1 MPGLSLV
8 VSSGDSS
15 LVAMRGLLT
24 AMASLAAE
32 HGLEGVGS
40 VVECTGLVAPGHV
53 ESSWTRN
60 RTHVPC
66 IGR

>member
-8 VSSGDSS
+8 VSSGDYS

-24 AMASLAAE
+24 AVASLAAE
-32 HGLEGVGS
+32 HGLEGMGS
-40 VVECTGLVAPGHV
+40 IVECTGFVAPGHV

-60 RTHVPC
+60 RTRVPC